1 MILLYSLLFFFVLIK
16 NVCTDD
22 DKIISLIVS
31 SFYGNYA
38 AYLSFGKP
46 PQTVYFNFDI
56 SSPFSYTCSKAFQR
70 GHSVTEYQDLR
81 KRIAIGKVTDILVDQ
96 LRDTVTISTNNITIQ
111 HFTYYYI
118 TIKTDIHEN
127 AIGFAYKME
136 DDSFSLIDKLRRDE
150 FIKRRV
156 IYFQNYEQNNPKVF
170 IGGIPKEY
178 ELPYKAKCKIN
189 EKLTQWSCLLKE
201 IKFGN
206 LSFELNEFATFQNL
220 DNSISVPEQIFTT
233 INSTIL
239 KPYYDSGDCKHSDN
253 AKPYLIMCSYAII
266 SHFPHFEITFDNNV
280 YELTFDELF
289 DQIIESCFLNIYTN
303 DENNW
308 VFGSSLFKKYNPMFD
323 WDNKE
328 ITFYSQTEIKSIG
341 GISEKNNKGTFIILI
356 FNICIMCSMIVLLVL
371 FKKIKDI
378 SL

>member
-1 MILLYSLLFFFVLIK
+1 
-16 NVCTDD
+16 
-22 DKIISLIVS
+22 
-31 SFYGNYA
+31 
-38 AYLSFGKP
+38 
-46 PQTVYFNFDI
+46 
-56 SSPFSYTCSKAFQR
+56 
-70 GHSVTEYQDLR
+70 
-81 KRIAIGKVTDILVDQ
+81 
-96 LRDTVTISTNNITIQ
+96 
-111 HFTYYYI
+111 
-118 TIKTDIHEN
+118 
-127 AIGFAYKME
+127 
-136 DDSFSLIDKLRRDE
+136 
-150 FIKRRV
+150 
-156 IYFQNYEQNNPKVF
+156 
-170 IGGIPKEY
+170 
-178 ELPYKAKCKIN
+178 
-189 EKLTQWSCLLKE
+189 
-201 IKFGN
+201 
-206 LSFELNEFATFQNL
+206 
-220 DNSISVPEQIFTT
+220 
-233 INSTIL
+233 
-239 KPYYDSGDCKHSDN
+239 
-253 AKPYLIMCSYAII
+253 MCSYAII